1 MNPSPAALSPVP
13 PTPTADELVEANLPL
28 VGHIVR
34 EVLGKV
40 PVHVNGDDLTSAGM
54 MALVVAA
61 RSFAPD
67 RGVPFARYA
76 AIRIRGA
83 LLDELRSMDWA
94 ARSVRT
100 QARQMDTV
108 QQELAAALGRTPTPD
123 EVAATLGVS
132 RAELDALQCDLTR
145 ARTLSLQG
153 FAPETGPELLAENSA
168 GPEALLLHRE
178 KLGYLH
184 EAIEQLPERL
194 RHVVVAY
201 FFEQRQMSDI
211 GAELGVTE
219 SRVSQL
225 RAEALRMLKD
235 GMNSQLEPALAP
247 APAAAPSPRPARSTG
262 RRPASTRPME
272 FSGTLAGRLALT
284 TPGGDVRPG
293 AGVRQRIA

>member
-1 MNPSPAALSPVP
+1 MNSSPAALSPVRP
-13 PTPTADELVEANLPL
+13 MPTADELVQANLPL

-40 PVHVNGDDLTSAGM
+40 PMHVNGDDLTSAGM

-61 RSFAPD
+61 KSFAAE

-76 AIRIRGA
+76 AIRIRGG

-94 ARSVRT
+94 ARSVRS
-100 QARQMDTV
+100 QARQVDGV
-108 QQELAAALGRTPTPD
+108 QQQLAASLGRTPTPD
-123 EVAATLGVS
+123 EVAAALGVP
-132 RAELDALQCDLTR
+132 RAELDALQSDLAR

-153 FAPETGPELLAENSA
+153 FAPETGPELVAENSA

-184 EAIEQLPERL
+184 EAIEQLPQRL
-194 RHVVVAY
+194 RFVVVAY

-225 RAEALRMLKD
+225 RAEALRALKD
-235 GMNSQLEPALAP
+235 GMNSELE
-247 APAAAPSPRPARSTG
+247 PAAAPAPTPARRVRTGG
-262 RRPASTRPME
+262 RRPATGTMR
-272 FSGTLAGRLALT
+272 FHGTLADRLAVT
-284 TPGGDVRPG
+284 TATGDVRPG
-293 AGVRQRIA
+293 AGVRRRIA